1 MVIFRRSDLDRELRH
16 TGAGNAA
23 VPQGESFCVPSIVSG
38 LIICVDGNRQLI
50 TVVDCIC
57 ADGTVLPP
65 LIIMK
70 GKRPS
75 YGWVKDSELEEG
87 WIAASPNGWTDNEL
101 GLKWMEHVFDASTR
115 EK

>member
-1 MVIFRRSDLDRELRH
+1 MVIFRRSDLDRDGRH

-23 VPQGESFCVPSIVSG
+23 VPQGEFPFTATVFE
-38 LIICVDGNRQLI
+38 LILADGNRELI

-57 ADGTVLPP
+57 ADGSVLAP

-75 YGWVKDSELEEG
+75 YGWIKDSELEKG

-101 GLKWMEHVFDASTR
+101 GLRWLEEVFDASTR